1 MAPGNRTKKARRLV
15 ALQDQLHRASEW
27 KLAGIRSDL
36 VQNEH
41 TRTSVMET
49 LTDQVLGPVL
59 VDVAA
64 RRLKSIARERAELSL
79 AETRQAD
86 AVREET
92 QRLKRAEKMLEK
104 VQGIEAAARE
114 KAEFDALLDQVASAS
129 ARKG

>member
-1 MAPGNRTKKARRLV
+1 MAQGNRTKKARRLV

-41 TRTSVMET
+41 TRTGVMET
-49 LTDQVLGPVL
+49 LADQVLGPVL

-64 RRLKSIARERAELSL
+64 RRLKTIARERAELSL

-86 AVREET
+86 AVRTET

>member
-1 MAPGNRTKKARRLV
+1 
-15 ALQDQLHRASEW
+15 
-27 KLAGIRSDL
+27 
-36 VQNEH
+36 
-41 TRTSVMET
+41 
-49 LTDQVLGPVL
+49 
-59 VDVAA
+59 
-64 RRLKSIARERAELSL
+64 ERAELSL